1 MSSVPHSLMH
11 SPVPPS
17 RYSRV
22 SSQLT
27 TTVQSTAPAV
37 GNKSP
42 PAFKWKHSE
51 EDMFLR
57 TVLSVLVAV
66 GEFIPPTS
74 EEQLISEKQIYDDM
88 SDIHEDCEQIYT
100 DDYIPSRTF
109 EFVFNSLQSTRR
121 DNVDLLS
128 ASGHEMSSHLSFM
141 LRYRTARLLQPTLP
155 LVRCLDVVV
164 RRRIGIG
171 STSSSVDVQDDEVEH
186 LMLRDGTN
194 VEMTVH
200 HVICIRLLYLHP
212 SLLSYPTFPLTGL
225 HRKFQIEYEF

>member
-88 SDIHEDCEQIYT
+88 T
-100 DDYIPSRTF
+100 TTF
-109 EFVFNSLQSTRR
+109 HLERLSL
-121 DNVDLLS
+121 
-128 ASGHEMSSHLSFM
+128 
-141 LRYRTARLLQPTLP
+141 
-155 LVRCLDVVV
+155 CLTVYN
-164 RRRIGIG
+164 
-171 STSSSVDVQDDEVEH
+171 QQE
-186 LMLRDGTN
+186 GT
-194 VEMTVH
+194 T
-200 HVICIRLLYLHP
+200 
-212 SLLSYPTFPLTGL
+212 
-225 HRKFQIEYEF
+225 